1 MTSHL
6 ETFANNGLS
15 EPFYWL
21 TRPTAVYHNGKT
33 YVVWHGSGYDPYIT
47 YYDHTTKEWDQVRWV
62 ADNPMSGNGHGAPSM
77 IVDSNGYIHV
87 FYGATIAGGYPLKH
101 AISNNPEN
109 ISAFTVKPNIGMY
122 NYPKPINIE
131 NTLYLFVME
140 RSDPSY
146 LGNLL
151 SYQIWNGSSWGTHR
165 SIISANVGNSTYV
178 GFMEYRENKVHMT
191 WCFYVS
197 GEGKRKNVYYAYLNM
212 SDMNMYSING
222 TNLGSTISQSEA
234 DAYCM
239 VHNTGSNQS
248 NTASMHFDSNGYPWI
263 IYPEGS
269 GTNWNFYHTRWN
281 GSSWTTPVH
290 ITTTDN
296 QFNYEDFK
304 INSITNVTA
313 YLNTSGEP
321 GSGGNIEEWHWDG
334 SAWSKVSTILSELQS
349 GRPLGGP
356 NIPYDDHEVRL
367 VFSQYLDDDFSVSNL
382 KLYAVIEDS
391 IECPS
396 LSASLTIT
404 PTTIISGESITYT
417 SKAIGGVPDDNGF
430 GHLGKAREMSGTLQ
444 ISDISASNHTVT
456 SKITDGCLPT
466 NQTATSPSSNSYN
479 NMSNLN
485 M

>member
-33 YVVWHGSGYDPYIT
+33 YVVWHGYGYDPYIT
-47 YYDHTTKEWDQVRWV
+47 YYDHTTKEW
-62 ADNPMSGNGHGAPSM
+62 A
-77 IVDSNGYIHV
+77 
-87 FYGATIAGGYPLKH
+87 
-101 AISNNPEN
+101 
-109 ISAFTVKPNIGMY
+109 
-122 NYPKPINIE
+122 
-131 NTLYLFVME
+131 
-140 RSDPSY
+140 
-146 LGNLL
+146 
-151 SYQIWNGSSWGTHR
+151 
-165 SIISANVGNSTYV
+165 
-178 GFMEYRENKVHMT
+178 
-191 WCFYVS
+191 
-197 GEGKRKNVYYAYLNM
+197 
-212 SDMNMYSING
+212 
-222 TNLGSTISQSEA
+222 EA

-321 GSGGNIEEWHWDG
+321 GSGGNIEEWDWDG

-430 GHLGKAREMSGTLQ
+430 GHEIFIDGNSIYNTGLGKAREMSGTLQ

-466 NQTATSPSSNSYN
+466 NQTATSPQQ
-479 NMSNLN
+479 
-485 M
+485 